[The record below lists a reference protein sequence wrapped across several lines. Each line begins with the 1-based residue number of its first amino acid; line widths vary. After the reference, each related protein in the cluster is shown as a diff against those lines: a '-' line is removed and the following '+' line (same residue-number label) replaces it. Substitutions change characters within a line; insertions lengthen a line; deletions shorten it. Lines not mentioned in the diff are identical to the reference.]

1 LKSTKNSAVKYLI
14 IVFLIL
20 VVFAISASLFVNFSK
35 IPLLI
40 SVNNSVQVQ
49 NDFTNLDSC
58 IFKLYNAENSC
69 RMYVVSGDN
78 KYYSQFVK
86 EIREVSVIMDA
97 IEHQNRKEV
106 APQADSFDA
115 LIRQKKIRTTQF
127 IQLKKL
133 ADSLLNFSFKVD
145 DVTEQINPQNKL
157 FTTRQFRSIVKIDTI
172 KPTIVAAP
180 RKKLFGRIIAA
191 INNKKD
197 KTTDS
202 GKATLVKTAVSA
214 DTSSVS
220 MAYNKLQLKLIND
233 YYLKLYKLN
242 KNLKDKEWF
251 LLDLNHKLI
260 ETIVNNLNKY
270 KVSEKNYYDTIQQ
283 NINVKTFKTVEN
295 LDKFTRA
302 LLGLAFC
309 LLLGILY
316 AIYNLYR
323 NEKALISYSQKAE
336 LYALSKSRFLAN
348 MSHEIRTPLNS
359 IVGFSEQLTQV
370 NLQPQQ
376 TEQVAAIRKSSVMLL
391 DVVNDIL
398 DFSKY
403 ETGKVT
409 FEKLPF
415 SPQIAIQDVFDSM
428 KIQADKKKLDFVLDM
443 QNDKDIYVLGD
454 SLRLKQIVMNLL
466 SNAIKFTQEGSV
478 ILKADFV
485 KSQNNNILL
494 KVEVKDSGLGIS
506 EVDQK
511 IIFDEF
517 AQVYYAS
524 TKEKQQGTGLGL
536 AICKKIVEFHGGQI
550 TLSSQEG
557 KGSVLSFEIP
567 YELTSKP
574 KEGER
579 KSELSNQQLD
589 KLIGKKVLVADDNVL
604 NILLA
609 TTILKKY
616 KLNFNA
622 ANNGQ
627 QAYELFTENDYDI
640 ILTDIQMPELGGIEL
655 TRLIRQSA
663 NEQKKNTPILGVT
676 ANVMQ
681 EDRAKYLESG
691 MNELVLKPF
700 LEKELLEKI
709 LKFI

>member
-1 LKSTKNSAVKYLI
+1 MKSTKNAAVKYLI
-14 IVFLIL
+14 VVFLIL

-35 IPLLI
+35 IPLLK
-40 SVNNSVQVQ
+40 SVNEIVRVQ
-49 NDFTNLDSC
+49 NDFTKLDSC

-69 RMYVVSGDN
+69 RMYVVSGN
-78 KYYSQFVK
+78 KTYYNQFVN
-86 EIREVSVIMDA
+86 EIREVATIMDA
-97 IEHQNRKEV
+97 IEHQNQNEKLQHVE
-106 APQADSFDA
+106 SFSS
-115 LIRQKKIRTTQF
+115 LIQQKKVRTAQF

-133 ADSLLNFSFKVD
+133 ADSLINFSIKVD
-145 DVTEQINPQNKL
+145 DGVQLTNPENKL
-157 FTTRQFRSIVKIDTI
+157 FTTRQFKSIVKIDTI
-172 KPTIVAAP
+172 KPTIVAVQ

-191 INNKKD
+191 IGNKKN
-197 KTTDS
+197 KAIDS
-202 GKATLVKTAVSA
+202 AKATLVKTSVFA
-214 DTSSVS
+214 DTSSES
-220 MAYNKLQLKLIND
+220 TAYNELQLKLIND
-233 YYLKLYKLN
+233 YYTRLHRLN
-242 KNLKDKEWF
+242 KNLKDKEWL

-260 ETIVNNLNKY
+260 ETIVNNLNEY
-270 KVSEKNYYDTIQQ
+270 KVGEKNYYDTIQH
-283 NINVKTFKTVEN
+283 NINIKTFKTFEN

-302 LLGLAFC
+302 LLGLAFG
-309 LLLGILY
+309 LLLCILY

-359 IVGFSEQLTQV
+359 IVGFSEQLTQAC
-370 NLQPQQ
+370 LQPQQ
-376 TEQVAAIRKSSVMLL
+376 YEQVSAIRKSSVILL

-415 SPQIAIQDVFDSM
+415 SPQVAIQDVFDSM
-428 KIQADKKKLDFVLDM
+428 KIQADKKRLEFLLDIQHDE
-443 QNDKDIYVLGD
+443 DIFVLGD
-454 SLRLKQIVMNLL
+454 SLRLKQIIMNLL
-466 SNAIKFTQEGSV
+466 SNAIKFTKDGSV
-478 ILKADFV
+478 VLKAELKNLQDNSLILKV
-485 KSQNNNILL
+485 T
-494 KVEVKDSGLGIS
+494 VKDTGLGIS

-536 AICKKIVEFHGGQI
+536 AICKKIVEFHGGKI
-550 TLSSQEG
+550 SLTSEEG
-557 KGSVLSFEIP
+557 KGSVFSFELP
-567 YELTSKP
+567 YELTGKP
-574 KEGER
+574 VELES
-579 KSELSNQQLD
+579 KSELSAKQLD
-589 KLIGKKVLVADDNVL
+589 KLIGKNVLIADDNVL

-616 KLNFNA
+616 KLNYNA

-627 QAYELFTENDYDI
+627 QAFELFTENEYDI

-655 TRLIRQSA
+655 TGLIRSA
-663 NEQKKNTPILGVT
+663 EDKRKRNIPILGIT

>member
-1 LKSTKNSAVKYLI
+1 
-14 IVFLIL
+14 
-20 VVFAISASLFVNFSK
+20 
-35 IPLLI
+35 
-40 SVNNSVQVQ
+40 
-49 NDFTNLDSC
+49 
-58 IFKLYNAENSC
+58 
-69 RMYVVSGDN
+69 MYVVSGN
-78 KYYSQFVK
+78 KAYYNQFVA
-86 EIREVSVIMDA
+86 EIREVSEIMEA
-97 IEHQNRKEV
+97 IEHEGQEEKV
-106 APQADSFDA
+106 QQTDSFNE
-115 LIRQKKIRTTQF
+115 LIQQKKIRTTQF

-133 ADSLLNFSFKVD
+133 ADSLINFSVKVD
-145 DVTEQINPQNKL
+145 DNIEQVNPKSNL
-157 FTTRQFRSIVKIDTI
+157 FTARQFRSIVKINTI
-172 KPTIVAAP
+172 KPNVVAAP

-191 INNKKD
+191 IGNKKD
-197 KTTDS
+197 KATDTT
-202 GKATLVKTAVSA
+202 KATLVKTAISA

-220 MAYNKLQLKLIND
+220 LAYNKLQLKLIND
-233 YYLKLYKLN
+233 YYIKLYRLN
-242 KNLKDKEWF
+242 KNLKDKEWL

-270 KVSEKNYYDTIQQ
+270 KVIEKDYYDTIQQ

-295 LDKFTRA
+295 LDRFTRA

-323 NEKALISYSQKAE
+323 NEKALIIYSQKAE

-376 TEQVAAIRKSSVMLL
+376 NDQVTAIRKSSVMLL

-415 SPQIAIQDVFDSM
+415 SPNIAIQDVFESM
-428 KIQADKKKLDFVLDM
+428 KIQADKKKLDFVMDM
-443 QNDKDIYVLGD
+443 QNDKDIFVLGD

-478 ILKADFV
+478 VLKAEV
-485 KSQNNNILL
+485 KKLQENNILL
-494 KVEVKDSGLGIS
+494 KVNVKDTGLGIS

-536 AICKKIVEFHGGQI
+536 AICKKNCRV
-550 TLSSQEG
+550 SWW
-557 KGSVLSFEIP
+557 
-567 YELTSKP
+567 
-574 KEGER
+574 
-579 KSELSNQQLD
+579 
-589 KLIGKKVLVADDNVL
+589 
-604 NILLA
+604 
-609 TTILKKY
+609 
-616 KLNFNA
+616 
-622 ANNGQ
+622 
-627 QAYELFTENDYDI
+627 
-640 ILTDIQMPELGGIEL
+640 
-655 TRLIRQSA
+655 
-663 NEQKKNTPILGVT
+663 
-676 ANVMQ
+676 
-681 EDRAKYLESG
+681 
-691 MNELVLKPF
+691 
-700 LEKELLEKI
+700 
-709 LKFI
+709 

>member
-35 IPLLI
+35 IPLLK
-40 SVNNSVQVQ
+40 SVNKIVRVQS
-49 NDFTNLDSC
+49 DFTKLDSC

-69 RMYVVSGDN
+69 RMYVVSGN
-78 KYYSQFVK
+78 KAYYNQFVTK
-86 EIREVSVIMDA
+86 IREVSEIMDA
-97 IEHQNRKEV
+97 IEHEGQEEKV
-106 APQADSFDA
+106 QHTDSFNE
-115 LIRQKKIRTTQF
+115 LIQQKKVRTTQF

-133 ADSLLNFSFKVD
+133 ADSLINFSVKVD
-145 DVTEQINPQNKL
+145 ENIEQVNPRSNL
-157 FTTRQFRSIVKIDTI
+157 FTARQFRSIIKIDTI
-172 KPTIVAAP
+172 KPNVVATP

-191 INNKKD
+191 IGNKKD
-197 KTTDS
+197 KTTDTT
-202 GKATLVKTAVSA
+202 KATLVKTAISA

-220 MAYNKLQLKLIND
+220 LAYNKLQLKLIND
-233 YYLKLYKLN
+233 YYIKLYRLN
-242 KNLKDKEWF
+242 KNLKDKEW
-251 LLDLNHKLI
+251 LVLDLNHKLI

-270 KVSEKNYYDTIQQ
+270 KVSEKDYYDTIQQ

-295 LDKFTRA
+295 LDRFTRA

-316 AIYNLYR
+316 AIHNLYR
-323 NEKALISYSQKAE
+323 NEKALIIYSQKAE

-376 TEQVAAIRKSSVMLL
+376 NDQVTAIRKSSVMLL

-415 SPQIAIQDVFDSM
+415 SPNIAIQDVFESM
-428 KIQADKKKLDFVLDM
+428 KIQADKKKLDFVMDM
-443 QNDKDIYVLGD
+443 QNDKDIFVLGD

-478 ILKADFV
+478 VLKAEV
-485 KSQNNNILL
+485 KKLQENNILL
-494 KVEVKDSGLGIS
+494 KVNVKDTGLGIS

-536 AICKKIVEFHGGQI
+536 AICKKIVEFHGGKI
-550 TLSSQEG
+550 SLTSKEG
-557 KGSVLSFEIP
+557 KGSVFSFELP

-574 KEGER
+574 IDIER
-579 KSELSNQQLD
+579 KSELSTQQLD
-589 KLIGKKVLVADDNVL
+589 KLIGKNVLVADDNVL

-622 ANNGQ
+622 ANDGQ
-627 QAYELFTENDYDI
+627 QAFELFTENDYDI

-655 TRLIRQSA
+655 TRLIRQSEDA
-663 NEQKKNTPILGVT
+663 QKRNVPILGVT

>member
-1 LKSTKNSAVKYLI
+1 MKSTKNSAVKYLI

-35 IPLLI
+35 IPLLK
-40 SVNNSVQVQ
+40 SVNKIVRVQS
-49 NDFTNLDSC
+49 DFTKLDSC

-69 RMYVVSGDN
+69 RMYVVSGN
-78 KYYSQFVK
+78 KAYYNQFVTK
-86 EIREVSVIMDA
+86 IREVSEIMDA
-97 IEHQNRKEV
+97 IEHEGQEEKV
-106 APQADSFDA
+106 QHTDSFNE
-115 LIRQKKIRTTQF
+115 LIQQKKVRTTQF

-133 ADSLLNFSFKVD
+133 ADSLINFSVKVD
-145 DVTEQINPQNKL
+145 ENIEQVNPRSNL
-157 FTTRQFRSIVKIDTI
+157 FTARQFRSIIKIDTI
-172 KPTIVAAP
+172 KPNVVATP

-191 INNKKD
+191 IGNKKD
-197 KTTDS
+197 KTTDTT
-202 GKATLVKTAVSA
+202 KATLVKTAISA

-220 MAYNKLQLKLIND
+220 LAYNKLQLKLIND
-233 YYLKLYKLN
+233 YYIKLYRLN
-242 KNLKDKEWF
+242 KNLKDKEW
-251 LLDLNHKLI
+251 LVLDLNHKLI

-270 KVSEKNYYDTIQQ
+270 KVSEKDYYDTIQQ

-295 LDKFTRA
+295 LDRFTRA

-316 AIYNLYR
+316 AIHNLYR
-323 NEKALISYSQKAE
+323 NEKALIIYSQKAE

-376 TEQVAAIRKSSVMLL
+376 NDQVTAIRKSSVMLL

-415 SPQIAIQDVFDSM
+415 SPNIAIQDVFESM
-428 KIQADKKKLDFVLDM
+428 KIQADKKKLDFVMDM
-443 QNDKDIYVLGD
+443 QNDKDIFVLGD

-478 ILKADFV
+478 VLKAEV
-485 KSQNNNILL
+485 KKLQENNILL
-494 KVEVKDSGLGIS
+494 KVNVKDTGLGIS

-536 AICKKIVEFHGGQI
+536 AICKKIVEFHGGKI
-550 TLSSQEG
+550 SLTSKEG
-557 KGSVLSFEIP
+557 KGSVFSFELP

-574 KEGER
+574 IDIER
-579 KSELSNQQLD
+579 KSELSTQQLD
-589 KLIGKKVLVADDNVL
+589 KLIGKNVLVADDNVL

-622 ANNGQ
+622 ANDGQ
-627 QAYELFTENDYDI
+627 QAFELFTENDYDI

-655 TRLIRQSA
+655 TRLIRQSEDA
-663 NEQKKNTPILGVT
+663 QKRNVPILGVT